1 MIFFKKRISK
11 KIRKAYKYVL
21 KQCND
26 SNVGYSQALRGNQL
40 HNGVRHYDCSSLIYY
55 ALKDAGFNLSGC
67 KYPFTTYTM
76 PQILKGLGFKELP
89 ATTKWRR
96 GDILWK
102 ETHTEM
108 CYRARRKLT
117 MGAHGTSYP
126 LAEQVSVRDKPA
138 PIGYWQKIYRYEE
151 V

>member
-1 MIFFKKRISK
+1 MIFFKKRIPK

-26 SNVGYSQALRGNQL
+26 TKVGYSQSLRGNQL
-40 HNGVRHYDCSSLIYY
+40 YNGIRHYDCSSLMWY
-55 ALKDAGFNLSGC
+55 ALKDAGFNLSG
-67 KYPFTTYTM
+67 YPFTTYTM
-76 PQILKGLGFKELP
+76 PQILKALGFKELP
-89 ATTKWRR
+89 ANAKWRR

-108 CYRARRKLT
+108 CYKAKRKLT
-117 MGAHGTSYP
+117 MGAHGASYA
-126 LAEQVSVRDKPA
+126 LVDQVSTKDKPA
-138 PIGYWQKIYRYEE
+138 PVGYWTKIFRYEE

>member
-1 MIFFKKRISK
+1 MIFFKKRIPK

-21 KQCND
+21 KQCSD
-26 SNVGYSQALRGNQL
+26 KSVAYSQSLRGNQL
-40 HNGVRHYDCSSLIYY
+40 YNGIRHYDCSSLMWY
-55 ALKDAGFNLSGC
+55 ALKDAGFDLSG
-67 KYPFTTYTM
+67 YPFTTYTM

-89 ATTKWRR
+89 ANAKWRR

-108 CYRARRKLT
+108 CYRAKRKLT
-117 MGAHGTSYP
+117 MGAHGASYA
-126 LAEQVSVRDKPA
+126 LVDQVSTKDKPA
-138 PIGYWQKIYRYEE
+138 PAGYWTKIFRYEE